1 MNSQTNIPAN
11 TPNAPK
17 KWKPTW
23 RTAVVVIATIVTIVI
38 LRSCL

>member
-1 MNSQTNIPAN
+1 MNSQPNNPAP

-17 KWKPTW
+17 QWKPTW
-23 RTAVVVIATIVTIVI
+23 RTGVVVIATIVTIVI